1 MKEIIYTAIFAALAL
16 LVIVLL
22 IFMFGTGK
30 KDSAVNQLFI
40 HETNFC
46 FCRMNIHVNSIVR
59 YLQIKHAG
67 RKFP

>member
-30 KDSAVNQLFI
+30 KDSAVKNEKTV
-40 HETNFC
+40 HA
-46 FCRMNIHVNSIVR
+46 RNIYFHSHT
-59 YLQIKHAG
+59 K
-67 RKFP
+67 